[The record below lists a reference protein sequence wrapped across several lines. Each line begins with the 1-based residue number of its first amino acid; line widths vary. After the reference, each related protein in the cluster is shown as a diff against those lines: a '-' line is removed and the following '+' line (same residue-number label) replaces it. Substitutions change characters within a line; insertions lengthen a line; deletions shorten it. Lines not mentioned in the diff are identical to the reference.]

1 MRINTAL
8 ILCAGFGKRLSPLT
22 LEVPK
27 PLLRLREITMLESC
41 INTIIKLEV
50 KKIFI
55 NTFHLGEQISE
66 FIKSKN
72 FSIDIQIVNDG
83 KNILNTGGGIL
94 SMINHSQD
102 NDFIIFNP
110 DTLWQENYIDEIN
123 SMKKLYFSK
132 KLDNILLLVNKKL
145 SFDKNLNGDFNLNNN
160 LVSKKN
166 DKKYIYTG
174 CQILNKKVF
183 DKEQELVAEELKNS
197 GKPEDIA
204 KKISSGKMNKFK
216 EDNSLMTQQWVM
228 EPKKKVK
235 NIIEE
240 LGFKDLKIVD
250 FYRIKIGD

>member
-41 INTIIKLEV
+41 INMIIKLEA

-123 SMKKLYFSK
+123 SMIKLYFSK
-132 KLDNILLLVNKKL
+132 RLDNILLLAKKDL
-145 SFDKNLNGDFNLNNN
+145 SFDKNLKGDFDLRDNFLKK
-160 LVSKKN
+160 SDKN
-166 DKKYIYTG
+166 DFIYIG
-174 CQILNKKVF
+174 CQILNKNLF
-183 DKEQELVAEELKNS
+183 
-197 GKPEDIA
+197 
-204 KKISSGKMNKFK
+204 NKFK
-216 EDNSLMTQQWVM
+216 VSPFPISKIWNQLLEKNKLNGFESSNKFYHLTNL
-228 EPKKKVK
+228 EIFKK
-235 NIIEE
+235 
-240 LGFKDLKIVD
+240 LQGL
-250 FYRIKIGD
+250 

>member
-41 INTIIKLEV
+41 INTIIKLEA

-94 SMINHSQD
+94 SMVNHSQD

-123 SMKKLYFSK
+123 SMIKLYFSK
-132 KLDNILLLVNKKL
+132 RLDNILLLAKKDL
-145 SFDKNLNGDFNLNNN
+145 SFDKNLKGDFDLRDNFLKK
-160 LVSKKN
+160 SDKN
-166 DKKYIYTG
+166 DFIYIG
-174 CQILNKKVF
+174 CQILNKNLF
-183 DKEQELVAEELKNS
+183 
-197 GKPEDIA
+197 
-204 KKISSGKMNKFK
+204 NKFK
-216 EDNSLMTQQWVM
+216 VSSFPISEIWNQLLEKNKLNGFESSNKFYHLTNL
-228 EPKKKVK
+228 EIFKK
-235 NIIEE
+235 
-240 LGFKDLKIVD
+240 LQGL
-250 FYRIKIGD
+250 